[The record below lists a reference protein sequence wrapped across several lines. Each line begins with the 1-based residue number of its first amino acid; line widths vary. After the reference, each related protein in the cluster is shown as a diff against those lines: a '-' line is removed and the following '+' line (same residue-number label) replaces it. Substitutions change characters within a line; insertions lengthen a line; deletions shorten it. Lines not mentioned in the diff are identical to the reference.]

1 MSSTFTSILGA
12 AAQAKNYFEKGV
24 PFTIA
29 IQNDTDEHIIHP
41 LRFIVE
47 KEKDKKIPLS
57 QATVIAMP
65 DVSIKPE
72 KTSYGS
78 YDASKFSESDI
89 LLQYA
94 LRKKNTNEI
103 KYIFVVNYKW
113 AKDKEGEMVVQIRPF
128 ETKDIDEKQ
137 QEQIDLNYPPI
148 PSAFYV
154 LGEVH
159 RSAVGD
165 GEELPFVIRF
175 MGAGNTAQLVVT
187 DNPTFVP

>member
-1 MSSTFTSILGA
+1 
-12 AAQAKNYFEKGV
+12 
-24 PFTIA
+24 
-29 IQNDTDEHIIHP
+29 
-41 LRFIVE
+41 
-47 KEKDKKIPLS
+47 
-57 QATVIAMP
+57 
-65 DVSIKPE
+65 
-72 KTSYGS
+72 
-78 YDASKFSESDI
+78 
-89 LLQYA
+89 LQYA